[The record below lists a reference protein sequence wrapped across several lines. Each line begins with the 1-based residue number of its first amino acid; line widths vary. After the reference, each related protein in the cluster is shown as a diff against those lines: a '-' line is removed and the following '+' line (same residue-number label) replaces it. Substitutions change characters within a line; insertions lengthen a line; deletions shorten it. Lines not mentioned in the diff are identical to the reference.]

1 MKEIKIGVI
10 GGSGI
15 YNVPGIEKGKW
26 IKVETPHGPP
36 SDEIFAGSVDGT
48 DIVFLPRHGR
58 GHVHSPTTVPY
69 KANIY
74 ALKSLG
80 VTDLLSISACGS
92 LREDYKPGDF
102 VLVDQFIDRT
112 FARDKTFFHNNCVAH
127 VSMAEP
133 VCGRLGKV
141 ITEVALEL
149 GIVLHKKGTYLAME
163 GPQFSTRAE
172 SILYKNNWNC
182 DVIGMTNMPEAKLA
196 REAEMCYASVA
207 MVTDFDCW
215 HPHHEKVEV
224 ADVIRVLKAN
234 ADGGKRLVTSFTKKS
249 EMQRLDCECGCDT
262 ALSHA
267 VISDL
272 GKLSAADKVGLERI
286 LSRLIQ

>member
-1 MKEIKIGVI
+1 MLFR
-10 GGSGI
+10 S
-15 YNVPGIEKGKW
+15 
-26 IKVETPHGPP
+26 
-36 SDEIFAGSVDGT
+36 
-48 DIVFLPRHGR
+48 
-58 GHVHSPTTVPY
+58 
-69 KANIY
+69 
-74 ALKSLG
+74 
-80 VTDLLSISACGS
+80 
-92 LREDYKPGDF
+92 
-102 VLVDQFIDRT
+102 
-112 FARDKTFFHNNCVAH
+112 
-127 VSMAEP
+127 
-133 VCGRLGKV
+133 
-141 ITEVALEL
+141 
-149 GIVLHKKGTYLAME
+149 
-163 GPQFSTRAE
+163 
-172 SILYKNNWNC
+172 NNWNC

-234 ADGGKRLVTSFTKKS
+234 ADGGKRLVTSFAKKS
-249 EMQRLDCECGCDT
+249 DMQRLDCECGCDT